1 MSTNPYGFPIT
12 VPGSKAP
19 VRMWSPLYDVDHTA
33 QQQIRNA
40 SLLPWVHGVAV
51 MPDVHAGAGVTVGSV
66 IAVLNK
72 FAGDNISETSRN
84 INSYLAKVT
93 ERLEFNS

>member
-66 IAVLNK
+66 IAMHGRRGYWL
-72 FAGDNISETSRN
+72 RN
-84 INSYLAKVT
+84 DGGKNNRHTFRSA
-93 ERLEFNS
+93 R

>member
-1 MSTNPYGFPIT
+1 MSTNQYGFPIT
-12 VPGSKAP
+12 IPGSKAP

-66 IAVLNK
+66 IAMHGAVSPAAVRGYWL
-72 FAGDNISETSRN
+72 RN
-84 INSYLAKVT
+84 DGGKNNRHTFRSA
-93 ERLEFNS
+93 R